1 MEFNKFDKALR
12 ELALSHAPEPL
23 AKCGDIVTVQ
33 WGGWKKP
40 HRVRIYE
47 VGVEIVSLA
56 ITIGQRKALGIEGW
70 MGVQHYYYAF
80 RVKDDGERVGSSAGF
95 VLPNFTT
102 DDGKRWESLFPTFNH
117 AGLSF
122 KLSFLDGEGGRGNS
136 SPTR

>member
-1 MEFNKFDKALR
+1 MELNNFDRALR
-12 ELALSHAPEPL
+12 ELALSHATEPL
-23 AKCGDIVTVQ
+23 ANCGDIVTTE

-40 HRVRIYE
+40 HKVKIYE
-47 VGVEIVSLA
+47 VGVEIVSLAA

-70 MGVQHYYYAF
+70 MGVKHYYYAF

-102 DDGKRWESLFPTFNH
+102 DDGKRWESIFPTFNH

-122 KLSFLDGEGGRGNS
+122 KLGSLDDER
-136 SPTR
+136 R